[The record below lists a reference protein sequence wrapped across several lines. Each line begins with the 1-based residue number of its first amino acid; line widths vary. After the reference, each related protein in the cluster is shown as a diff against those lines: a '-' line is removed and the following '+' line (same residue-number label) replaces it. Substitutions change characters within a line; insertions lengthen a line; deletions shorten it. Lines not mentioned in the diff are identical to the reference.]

1 MNFPWPR
8 IWSIACP
15 TFPAGSSATK
25 AMPHTRSASSSGT
38 RAQGRRSRPRATKR
52 PSPARAGSTTIATA
66 SSACGRA
73 SRNGAPSQPATRKP
87 PDPSWASSALPPPS
101 TGSRKTSSYNRP
113 DIAFIVVGQLTEGL
127 QAARDL
133 LVEGSDHRREKA
145 VQVEEVALLVSEGG
159 ALVEQRVVEEGITA
173 AVGLYIGTVR
183 GPVSWLKAHQASF

>member
-1 MNFPWPR
+1 VLAAQADGGR
-8 IWSIACP
+8 IDYGQHLFEVAHEQRVEEHLVGLLE
-15 TFPAGSSATK
+15 PAQK
-25 AMPHTRSASSSGT
+25 
-38 RAQGRRSRPRATKR
+38 
-52 PSPARAGSTTIATA
+52 
-66 SSACGRA
+66 
-73 SRNGAPSQPATRKP
+73 
-87 PDPSWASSALPPPS
+87 
-101 TGSRKTSSYNRP
+101 

-183 GPVSWLKAHQASF
+183 I